1 MAQEGQIEEPDAGA
15 EDISEEERKKLLAL
29 KPPAKPMSAYFLFAS
44 AMRKDADFQAKLAAQ
59 GGFKGNY
66 FSEAG
71 KEWQVLPA
79 EDKKKYEDE
88 AAKLKYQYQ
97 IELENFK

>member
-1 MAQEGQIEEPDAGA
+1 
-15 EDISEEERKKLLAL
+15 
-29 KPPAKPMSAYFLFAS
+29 
-44 AMRKDADFQAKLAAQ
+44 MRKDADFQAKLAAQ
-59 GGFKGNY
+59 PIKQNY

-71 KEWQVLPA
+71 KEWQSLPA

-97 IELENFK
+97 IELENYKQARAKLGLGVGEEAPEDEAQRRK